1 MKKITYSTGLLF
13 IFLYGILLST
23 NGQGFTPQVQSQ
35 LQKVIDSFQNNP
47 ANPFVGGMSVAIKV
61 DGLALWQGA
70 TGYAARNVDAQN
82 NLLPGG
88 IPFTIHTL
96 SRIYSVTKTFTA
108 SLVLELAKQ
117 GVFKLDDSVSMYL
130 PIKAINP
137 GLNSQVTLRQLLAHV
152 SGYSDY
158 VDEFDLQVAVAA
170 QPTHIWTPFE
180 MLTFV
185 HQVSEPGVVLHYS
198 STNYIILGAIIE
210 AVTGKHVE
218 DLYRKRFFGPL
229 GLHSM
234 YLAIREEKG
243 ARGVLASPHDNISAF
258 NPVFQQTGQPVF
270 PDTFTNISQFPLT
283 AIASLA
289 FTGGGIISDA
299 KDLADWSSDLFS
311 GRATGKSIINTML
324 ASISSAPDE
333 DGDRLGYGLILS
345 TKISSTDIFIGHDGN
360 APGYRSVMF
369 YQPDKKLTLV
379 ILTNFHGADI
389 YAIAKALY
397 ASIPDFTCG
406 DKKDDNITICFRGKD
421 LCLPRPLA
429 SWFIFHGALLGKCAE
444 CSAPVVKSNSN
455 VELNTKLKILEE
467 VQGAPRTFPNPFTNT
482 VSFSFKT
489 NKSGPA
495 SLRLYD
501 INGKLVA
508 TIFNASLQK
517 DMTQKVNFDG
527 SKLPAGIY
535 ISRLQTV
542 SGSTEQK
549 LVKSH

>member
-1 MKKITYSTGLLF
+1 
-13 IFLYGILLST
+13 
-23 NGQGFTPQVQSQ
+23 
-35 LQKVIDSFQNNP
+35 
-47 ANPFVGGMSVAIKV
+47 MSVAIKV

-70 TGYAARNVDAQN
+70 TGFAARNVDAQN

-88 IPFTIHTL
+88 TPFTIHTL

-137 GLNSQVTLRQLLAHV
+137 GLNSKVTIRQLLAHV

-158 VDEFDLQVAVAA
+158 TDEFNLQVAVAA

-185 HQVSEPGVVLHYS
+185 HQVSEPGAVLHYS

-218 DLYRKRFFGPL
+218 DFYRKRFFDPL
-229 GLHSM
+229 GLNSM

-243 ARGVLASPHDNISAF
+243 QTCVLASPHDNISAF

-289 FTGGGIISDA
+289 FTGGGIVSNA

-311 GRATGKSIINTML
+311 GRATGKPIINTML
-324 ASISSAPDE
+324 KSISSAPDE

-406 DKKDDNITICFRGKD
+406 DKKDDKVTICFRGKN

-429 SWFIFHGALLGKCAE
+429 SWFIFHGASLGKCVE
-444 CSAPVVKSNSN
+444 CSAPIANSNSN
-455 VELNTKLKILEE
+455 VELNSKLQISAAAQNTL
-467 VQGAPRTFPNPFTNT
+467 GAFPNPFNNT
-482 VSFSFKT
+482 VSFSFKVT
-489 NKSGPA
+489 ESGPA

-501 INGKLVA
+501 MNGKLLA
-508 TIFNASLQK
+508 TIFNGFVQK
-517 DMTQKVNFDG
+517 G
-527 SKLPAGIY
+527 HIA
-535 ISRLQTV
+535 
-542 SGSTEQK
+542 
-549 LVKSH
+549 KSEF